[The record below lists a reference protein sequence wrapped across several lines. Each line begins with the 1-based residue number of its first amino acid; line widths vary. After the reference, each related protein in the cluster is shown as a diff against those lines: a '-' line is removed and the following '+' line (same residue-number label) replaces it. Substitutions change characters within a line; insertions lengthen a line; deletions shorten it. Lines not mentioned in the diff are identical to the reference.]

1 MSYDQPGRAQWILQC
16 EQAGLNLDYLDADAI
31 FQASQLLQ
39 GLMSTLDDMAD
50 AQSET
55 AAVFQPEEYST

>member
-16 EQAGLNLDYLDADAI
+16 EQAGLNLDCLDADAI